1 MSIKEQLIQKVNNK
15 TKPLGSLG
23 ILEDIAI
30 QIGEIQQTLSPEL
43 KDPVILVFAGDHGL
57 TEENVSPF
65 PKEVTFQMVM
75 NFLNGGAAI
84 NVFCKQNNIDIR
96 VIDAGV
102 DYDFKNM
109 PGLIHSK
116 VGFCTKNMLKE
127 PAMSYEEC
135 ILAMKKGATLVQNE
149 FNNQSN
155 VIGFGEM
162 GIGNTSAAAL
172 LMSKFTKQEIEN
184 CVGPGTGLDAKG
196 VNHKTQVLK
205 KVAKKY
211 KNLETPLDILSAMGG
226 FEIAMMTGAML
237 EAAKLKMTLLI
248 DGFIATSALLSA
260 QALNPEIVK
269 NCIFCHQSMEPG
281 HQEMLKHFGVKAI
294 LNNGLRLG
302 EGTGAALAYPLVL
315 AAVNFLNEMASFDDA
330 GVSNA

>member
-1 MSIKEQLIQKVNNK
+1 MTIKEQLIQKVNNK
-15 TKPLGSLG
+15 TKPIGSLG

-30 QIGEIQQTLSPEL
+30 QIGEIQQTLTPEL
-43 KDPVILVFAGDHGL
+43 NNPVMLVFAGDHGL
-57 TEENVSPF
+57 TEEGVSPF

-84 NVFCKQNNIDIR
+84 NVFCKQNKIAIK

-109 PGLIHSK
+109 PGLIHAK
-116 VGFCTKNMLKE
+116 IGFCTKNMLKE
-127 PAMSYEEC
+127 PAMSIGEC
-135 ILAMKKGATLVQNE
+135 SLAMKKGAELVQTE
-149 FNNQSN
+149 FKNQSN

-172 LMSKFTKQEIEN
+172 LMSKFTKQKIEN

-196 VNHKTQVLK
+196 VSHKTKVLTQV
-205 KVAKKY
+205 ADKY
-211 KNLETPLDILSAMGG
+211 TDLETPLEILAAMGG
-226 FEIAMMTGAML
+226 FEIAMMCGAML
-237 EAAKLKMTLLI
+237 EAAKLGMILLI
-248 DGFIATSALLSA
+248 DGFIASSALLSA
-260 QALNPEIVK
+260 QAMNPDILK
-269 NCIFCHQSMEPG
+269 NCIFCHQSKEPG

-302 EGTGAALAYPLVL
+302 EGTGAALAYPLVQ